1 MLMAPGT
8 YSPDLLVPL
17 MDLWLPVLLATVVV
31 FVLSFLAWT
40 VSPHHKP
47 EFRKLDSEGE
57 VLDTVRR
64 LSIPA
69 GGYMFPYCD
78 AAMMKTDEGK
88 GLMERGPW
96 GRLRVY
102 GKKPGIG
109 GSLLGSFVFY
119 LVVSVSIAYIGS
131 ATVPAGAAFE
141 QVLQVLGTVAILA
154 YTAALIPHIIWFE
167 RSWRVFFT
175 NLLDGVVYGLATGL
189 ILAWMWPGV
198 AAPAV

>member
-1 MLMAPGT
+1 MAQVTGT

-17 MDLWLPVLLATVVV
+17 IDLWLPILLAAVVA
-31 FVLSFLAWT
+31 FVLSFLAWA

-47 EFRKLDSEGE
+47 EFRKLDREDE
-57 VLDTVRR
+57 MLDAVRR
-64 LSIPA
+64 LNIPA

-78 AAMMKTDEGK
+78 AADLKTEEGK
-88 GLMERGPW
+88 RRMEQGPW

-102 GKKPGIG
+102 GRKPGMG

-119 LVVSVSIAYIGS
+119 LVVSFAVAYVGS

-175 NLLDGVVYGLATGL
+175 NLVDGVVFGLATAL
-189 ILAWMWPGV
+189 LFAWMWPGV
-198 AAPAV
+198 ATPGA